1 MKLLLCSHMCQVV
14 LAYRWFYHKL
24 IKLGNW
30 SVCCV
35 ESNMAAKNE
44 MHVAVQSDGIG
55 KKKPIGSTMN
65 ILSNTA
71 INIFMIK
78 CNPSF
83 T

>member
-1 MKLLLCSHMCQVV
+1 
-14 LAYRWFYHKL
+14 
-24 IKLGNW
+24 
-30 SVCCV
+30 
-35 ESNMAAKNE
+35 MAAKNE

-71 INIFMIK
+71 IIIFMIK